1 MATRYASNGYLRMGA
16 TTVAQATDI
25 QVQSQA
31 NAEYV
36 LTTTGESGPTSGIK
50 TVKITVKNAVPRTST
65 ERKRIVRAYQ
75 ADEIFRFFYRS
86 GDMEFVCEGIIDNL
100 SFASSVNK
108 KDEFDFEIMG
118 TEQPVQD
125 AA

>member
-1 MATRYASNGYLRMGA
+1 MATRYASNGYLRIDGSI
-16 TTVAQATDI
+16 VAQSTDI
-25 QVQSQA
+25 QVADQA

-36 LTTTGESGPTSGIK
+36 ITTTGEAGPTSGIK

-75 ADEIFRFFYRS
+75 ADQIMRFYYRS
-86 GDMEFVCEGIIDNL
+86 GDMEFVAEGIIDEINL
-100 SFASSVNK
+100 ASSVNK
-108 KDEFDFEIMG
+108 KDEFDFTFMG

-125 AA
+125 V